1 MNDPALEARHI
12 AVYSLGQLLQKD
24 SSVEAG
30 VRAVLRIATMLR
42 HSWWQT
48 WAFIQLTDFYEPDAM
63 DAADRLVEAAF
74 PEADRRRDL
83 LESAM
88 ANVRATRRV
97 ELSEPPEYYLADIS
111 DLERDLPIFEARLM
125 KKISVERFRQ
135 RDTRRAILNR
145 VKNRVQIYLM
155 AIENGS
161 AIPRDDVPEE

>member
-1 MNDPALEARHI
+1 
-12 AVYSLGQLLQKD
+12 
-24 SSVEAG
+24 
-30 VRAVLRIATMLR
+30 
-42 HSWWQT
+42 
-48 WAFIQLTDFYEPDAM
+48 
-63 DAADRLVEAAF
+63 
-74 PEADRRRDL
+74 
-83 LESAM
+83 M

-111 DLERDLPIFEARLM
+111 DVERDLPIFEARLM